1 MWQIIGLI
9 SSFSNFLTSLRLV
22 RFFRLIAPR
31 WPSTAAGA
39 ISLKNLTKC
48 EEVRKGADQANY
60 HQWENLHKIYE
71 RIIFSIFTL
80 YYYEFKIPQNLSLII
95 QPKYFLNPDECHSL
109 FVEIRASIW
118 VFSGP
123 KDSIWG
129 ANESKHHACLREQ
142 TESTWIRT
150 IY

>member
-1 MWQIIGLI
+1 MMRVFQLFQKWNFIYKTRYGEDQCFIKPFLWI
-9 SSFSNFLTSLRLV
+9 FWNKNFL
-22 RFFRLIAPR
+22 F
-31 WPSTAAGA
+31 
-39 ISLKNLTKC
+39 LKFYFL
-48 EEVRKGADQANY
+48 Y
-60 HQWENLHKIYE
+60 HHQWENLHKIYK
-71 RIIFSIFTL
+71 RIIFLIFTL

-95 QPKYFLNPDECHSL
+95 QPKYFLNPNECHSL
-109 FVEIRASIW
+109 CVEIRASIW

>member
-1 MWQIIGLI
+1 MMQVFPLFQKWNFIHKTRYWDQCFIIP
-9 SSFSNFLTSLRLV
+9 FLWHFWNKKFL
-22 RFFRLIAPR
+22 F
-31 WPSTAAGA
+31 
-39 ISLKNLTKC
+39 LKYYFL
-48 EEVRKGADQANY
+48 Y
-60 HQWENLHKIYE
+60 HHQWENLHKIYE
-71 RIIFSIFTL
+71 RILFLIFTL

-95 QPKYFLNPDECHSL
+95 KPKYFLNPNECHSL
-109 FVEIRASIW
+109 CVEIRASIW